1 MELEQVKQLI
11 ALLEKS
17 KLAKLS
23 FKKGDFEVSLE
34 KPGLVE
40 QVAPPP
46 ASAVEHLP
54 ERLPESVPHRVVAPV
69 AEGQVVTSP
78 MVGTYYSRPSPD
90 QPPFVK
96 VGDKVQENTV
106 VCIIEAMKVMN
117 EVKAGKAGTVV
128 EIYADD
134 GQPMEFGGKI
144 LRIK

>member
-34 KPGLVE
+34 KPSVVE
-40 QVAPPP
+40 RVVAPAP
-46 ASAVEHLP
+46 AVEHLP

-69 AEGQVVTSP
+69 AEGQLVTSP
-78 MVGTYYSRPSPD
+78 MVGTYYARPSPD
-90 QPPFVK
+90 QPQFVK

-128 EIYADD
+128 EIYADN